1 MFLIPGVEIGE
12 VPQTPAT
19 PLTAKLTPKAD
30 RALLLHALRLG
41 YPVGY
46 AQEQDGLVIQNIV
59 PVHKLET
66 QQISSSSKVELE
78 MHTETAFHPH
88 MPHWVLLL
96 CMRGDSKAETTYAIK
111 DEILEKLDDS
121 VISVL
126 KTDSFYTT
134 IDDSFR
140 TKNEPNAF
148 IRKQILSD
156 DEQKFIYDSSAMKP
170 LSEDAER
177 ALALL
182 GEAVIKSQRSIVLQT
197 GDLMIID
204 NYTMVHGRKPFQARY
219 DGTDRWLKRC
229 LVVDHLPMQDMSG
242 GVIDTRL
249 EPYGMS
255 ELELS
260 DASIAQWIEQ
270 QTSNL

>member
-1 MFLIPGVEIGE
+1 MVVIPGIDIGE
-12 VPQTPAT
+12 VPPTPAT
-19 PLTAKLTPKAD
+19 PLTAKPTPKAD
-30 RALLLHALRLG
+30 RELLLQALRLG

-46 AQEQDGLVIQNIV
+46 AQEQNGIVIQNIV

-96 CMRGDSKAETTYAIK
+96 CMRGDSTAETTYAIK
-111 DEILEKLDDS
+111 DEILGHLNES

-140 TKNEPNAF
+140 MKNEPNAL

-156 DEQKFIYDSSAMKP
+156 DGQRFVYDSSAMKP
-170 LSEDAER
+170 LSKDAER
-177 ALALL
+177 ALKLL
-182 GEAVIKSQRSIVLQT
+182 GEAVIKSQRSVVLQT

-204 NYTMVHGRKPFQARY
+204 NHTTVHGRKPFQPRY

-229 LVVDHLPMQDMSG
+229 LVVDRLPMEDMSE
-242 GVIDTRL
+242 GVINTRL
-249 EPYGMS
+249 ESYGMS
-255 ELELS
+255 EIELS